1 MEGSASPSA
10 FWSSQGMGFVK
21 VSLDLSSL
29 SRRQETNV
37 EKTLFWVS
45 PLPLALYVA
54 LGNRV
59 HCTEPQ
65 ILSA

>member
-1 MEGSASPSA
+1 
-10 FWSSQGMGFVK
+10 MGFVK